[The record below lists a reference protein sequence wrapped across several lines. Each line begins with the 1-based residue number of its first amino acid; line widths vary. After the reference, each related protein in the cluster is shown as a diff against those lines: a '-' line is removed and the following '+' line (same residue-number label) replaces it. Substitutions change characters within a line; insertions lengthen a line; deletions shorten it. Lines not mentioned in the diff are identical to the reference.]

1 MYKIRLVRNFT
12 GYTYVECN
20 CEDAI
25 KLLTYLKEVYGRDT
39 SDINDA
45 LRILNNF
52 NFFYDMMRRKFKDFI
67 SPKKDEGDLIKG
79 LVTVDKIKLFKKDG
93 IELAQLVL
101 DKRVGL
107 ELLSNV
113 LRELGMSFEVIQE

>member
-1 MYKIRLVRNFT
+1 MCKVKLVKSFT
-12 GYTYVECN
+12 GHICIEGSCRSVV
-20 CEDAI
+20 
-25 KLLTYLKEVYGRDT
+25 KVLTHLKEAYGRDT

-52 NFFYDMMRRKFKDFI
+52 NSFYDMMKRKFKDFV

-93 IELAQLVL
+93 AELVQLIF
-101 DKRVGL
+101 DKRIGL
-107 ELLSNV
+107 DFISKV
-113 LRELGMSFEVIQE
+113 LMELGIDFEVIQE